1 MAGLVLE
8 GGAFRGA
15 YTDGVL
21 DGLLDNN
28 IMFDYIIGV
37 SAGAANGYSYVSRQR
52 GRNIEILK
60 KYVNDK
66 RYMSLKNYLKQKSL
80 FGIDFIYDEIPNKLI
95 PYDFNAL
102 KEYKGRIISAL
113 TDAREGTVRY
123 YDQSYID
130 KKFKMLRATCALP
143 IIFPPIEFDNN
154 LYYDGG
160 LVDPIPIKK
169 SIEDNNK
176 KNLIVLTRE
185 EGYLKTPPNLK
196 NKLGSFMVGRK
207 FKAISHL
214 INNRHIAYNDTLKF
228 IKNLETN
235 NDAVILRPKKEVNVS
250 RLEKNKDKLVAL
262 YNQGVDDVNENI
274 DKIKELF

>member
-102 KEYKGRIISAL
+102 KEYKGRIISTL